1 MSYLDRL
8 RTAQYT
14 SPSGA
19 QFIFEFNA
27 LKRAG
32 SKKSAVHEFPQQDEA
47 DVQDLGNTAIR
58 FSIEAYLSGAD
69 YDQTADSFWDALSET
84 GPAVLQHPRWGD
96 LAVLPLSYAQ
106 GESFVDGM
114 RRAIFTIDF
123 VRVADIEYPVT
134 TVQTEAALSQQLDD
148 SQDSGADSFGN
159 QFDPQSAAETAKS
172 KKSLTDMVNDFA
184 DVISGITA
192 VSEDIA
198 EEFNRKVSEFTS
210 TIDTLILTP
219 IALAQSLITLARLPG
234 RTVTKIKAKVDGY
247 GTLIGNLNNDADNEA
262 EAATQ
267 FLQYLAA
274 LLGLSEACLAGDMTT
289 REEAVSAS
297 ETLRDALD
305 IAIIGIEDIESNV
318 SGYSAPVDLMA
329 LLRDILSQAAALL
342 LEKSFSLQAERRI
355 TLEGDRT
362 PLDLIYELYGDID
375 QLDEFIEQN
384 NLQGDEIF
392 LIPRGRE
399 VAYYV

>member
-8 RTAQYT
+8 RTARYT
-14 SPSGA
+14 SPSGTE
-19 QFIFEFNA
+19 FTFEFND

-32 SKKSAVHEFPQQDEA
+32 GKKTAVHEFPQQDEA
-47 DVQDLGNTAIR
+47 DVQDLGNAAVR
-58 FSIEAYLSGAD
+58 FSIEAYLTGAD
-69 YDQTADSFWDALSET
+69 YDINADSFWDALTEE

-96 LAVLPLSYAQ
+96 LSVLPLTYIQ

-123 VRVADIEYPVT
+123 VRVGDVEYPIT
-134 TVQTEAALSQQLDD
+134 TVQTEAALEQQLDD
-148 SQDSGADSFGN
+148 SQDSGSDAFGN
-159 QFDPQSAAETAKS
+159 QFDPESAAETEGA
-172 KKSLTDMVNDFA
+172 KKSLTDMVNDFS
-184 DVISGITA
+184 DKISGITA
-192 VSEDIA
+192 VSENIA
-198 EEFNRKVSEFTS
+198 EEFSRKVSEFTS

-219 IALAQSLITLARLPG
+219 ITMAQSLITLARLPG

-247 GTLIGNLNNDADNEA
+247 GTLIDNLGNDADTEA

-267 FLQYLAA
+267 FLLYLAA
-274 LLGLSEACLAGDMTT
+274 LLGLSESTLVGDMTT

-297 ETLRDALD
+297 ETLRNALET
-305 IAIIGIEDIESNV
+305 AIIGIEGIEGNV
-318 SGYSAPVDLMA
+318 SGYSAPVDIMA
-329 LLRDILSQAAALL
+329 LLRDILSQAAAML
-342 LEKSFSLQAERRI
+342 LEKSFSLQTERRI

-375 QLDEFIEQN
+375 HLDEFIEQN
-384 NLQGDEIF
+384 RLQGDEIF
-392 LIPRGRE
+392 MIPRGRE